1 MQIGKV
7 LGELTERQRER
18 LAKKN
23 GVTPNG
29 LANSYKKDWVRL
41 MKDMTDA
48 ELTRVLGKCLDASE
62 LRIVALRAFDGRKVV
77 LSGRQQSPKGIIEKL
92 CHTAPQKLRK
102 ETWKDVYAKL
112 LQDVGWKSEK
122 TPAGL
127 EDSIKLR
134 RIFE

>member
-1 MQIGKV
+1 MQISKV

-29 LANSYKKDWVRL
+29 LANSYNKDWVRL

-62 LRIVALRAFDGRKVV
+62 LRIVALRAFDGRKVD
-77 LSGRQQSPKGIIEKL
+77 LSDKQQSAKWIIEKL
-92 CHTAPQKLRK
+92 CHTAPQRLQKK
-102 ETWKDVYAKL
+102 TWESVYAKL
-112 LQDVGWKSEK
+112 LQDVGWKSK
-122 TPAGL
+122 DTPTGL
-127 EDSIKLR
+127 ESRIKLQ